1 MRNDIMCPQTA
12 ITDRIGMRLQAIRA
26 AALATLAASA
36 GCSTANW
43 YEGVRQSELNRCQ
56 SLPESQRQACL
67 DRAQD
72 SWQDYERKRREATDK
87 TGNKP

>member
-1 MRNDIMCPQTA
+1 MYGDIMSLRMA
-12 ITDRIGMRLQAIRA
+12 IRDRIGMKWQVMTATV
-26 AALATLAASA
+26 ALAGLAAFP

-43 YEGVRQSELNRCQ
+43 YEGVRQAELNRCQ

-72 SWQDYERKRREATDK
+72 SWQDYERKRREAA
-87 TGNKP
+87 GEKP